1 MNINRNLAKISMK
14 RNVMA
19 SFLVWYM
26 CINTS
31 NHVIASVCG
40 WP

>member
-26 CINTS
+26 CIK
-31 NHVIASVCG
+31 HQIM
-40 WP
+40 